1 VDQKFRVWPGADI
14 DWLLA
19 LANIEGMLPGNE
31 TGWLIGSATV
41 LLVVF
46 LLVRFNRHKLGA
58 LWERWE
64 NMPWHVH
71 ALTNSVLFGLLAVAW
86 KAIGREF
93 EFRIWGLIAA
103 IHLAQG
109 IYLFLNRNKPVDNS
123 PAAQGRRIM
132 RSALWSFVLLLPLAW
147 MAIQA
152 ANGQRFESAVWAF
165 SIGGAAAGAFGL
177 FDSMRKWKALEVRPT

>member
-1 VDQKFRVWPGADI
+1 
-14 DWLLA
+14 
-19 LANIEGMLPGNE
+19 MLPGNE

-41 LLVVF
+41 LFVVF
-46 LLVRFNRHKLGA
+46 LLARFNRHKLGA

-86 KAIGREF
+86 SAIGREF
-93 EFRIWGLIAA
+93 EFRIWGVIAA

-109 IYLFLNRNKPVDNS
+109 IYLFLNRNKPVDDS
-123 PAAQGRRIM
+123 PAAQRRRIM

-152 ANGQRFESAVWAF
+152 ANGQRFESPVWAF
-165 SIGGAAAGAFGL
+165 SIGVAAAGAFGL
-177 FDSMRKWKALEVRPT
+177 FDSTRKWKALEARPT